1 VVEVFLVVLVLLE
14 LLVVRE
20 ALEDRLVQRGQQDLL
35 LLKLQVALVAQ
46 AVEVVALVDSK
57 WGGT

>member
-1 VVEVFLVVLVLLE
+1 VVEVFLVDLVLLE

>member
-1 VVEVFLVVLVLLE
+1 MVEVFLVVLVLLE
-14 LLVVRE
+14 LPVVRE

-46 AVEVVALVDSK
+46 AVEVVELVDSK
-57 WGGT
+57 WGGI